1 MRISDWSSDV
11 CSSDLFPRSCVNCSK
26 KARSTP
32 PEYPGGTMTAPD
44 TPAML
49 WSPSPERRKR
59 SRLRQYMDWLARER
73 GLDFADYDA
82 LWRWS
87 VADIEAF
94 WASIWDYFEVVAHK
108 PYTKILGRRDMPGA
122 EWFPGAELNLDDHI
136 LRRSE
141 ERRVGQEGVSTCR
154 TRWSPYQQK

>member
-1 MRISDWSSDV
+1 MPGPTARTSRPAWLSSCWMV
-11 CSSDLFPRSCVNCSK
+11 HFPRSCVNCSK
-26 KARSTP
+26 KARATP

-49 WSPSPERRKR
+49 WSPSPERLKR

-94 WASIWDYFEVVAHK
+94 WASIWDY
-108 PYTKILGRRDMPGA
+108 
-122 EWFPGAELNLDDHI
+122 
-136 LRRSE
+136 RSE
-141 ERRVGQEGVSTCR
+141 EHTSELQSLMRISSAV
-154 TRWSPYQQK
+154 